1 MNNALTILTTPNAH
15 PITRRAGL
23 LTLLGSALALA
34 GCGGGG
40 SDVAGLSSGGTGSF
54 SVGPITGFGSV
65 IVNGVRFDDSSASVS
80 DDDGGTRDRSELKL
94 GMMVVVTGSTV
105 TRSSVAGDSAT
116 ATAIVFGS
124 ELQGPISAIDTTLQ
138 TLTVLGQTVSI
149 TGSTI
154 FDVSTINGG
163 FAALAVNDIVEVH
176 GVVNPGSNTI
186 QATLIEKESSPDV
199 FKIQGLISNLDAGA
213 KQFDIGAIRISYL
226 STPVDEVRVTPANG
240 VLVRVRLTAVLPPA
254 AAPAVWNATRIRPPE
269 NHADENRDEAEV
281 EGSITAF
288 TSTAQ
293 FSVNGLAVDASSATF
308 PDGTALAVGVR
319 VDVSGRLSAGVLIAD
334 VVEIEDENEVDER
347 EFQLTG
353 VVSGLN
359 TTAQTFVLRGV
370 TVDYSGNPEFREG
383 TVASLADGATVEVR
397 GAASSDG
404 TRIVATRIEFE

>member
-1 MNNALTILTTPNAH
+1 MNNVLITPAAH
-15 PITRRAGL
+15 GITRRAGL

-54 SVGPITGFGSV
+54 SVGPITGFGSI
-65 IVNGVRFDDSSASVS
+65 IVNGVRFDDFTAIVS
-80 DDDGGTRDRSELKL
+80 DDDGGTHDRSELKL

-116 ATAIVFGS
+116 ASTIVFGS
-124 ELQGPISAIDTTLQ
+124 ELQGPISAIDTNLQ
-138 TLTVLGQTVSI
+138 TLTVLGQTVAI

-154 FDVSTINGG
+154 FDVSTISGG
-163 FAALAVNDIVEVH
+163 LAALAVNDIVEVH
-176 GVVNPGSNTI
+176 GVVNQVSNTI
-186 QATLIEKESSPDV
+186 QATLIEKKSSPDV

-213 KQFDIGAIRISYL
+213 MQFDIGAIRISYL

-254 AAPAVWNATRIRPPE
+254 AAPAEWTATRIRPPE
-269 NHADENRDEAEV
+269 NHANESRDEAEV

-288 TSTAQ
+288 TSAAQ
-293 FSVNGLAVDASSATF
+293 FSINGLAVDASNATF
-308 PDGTALAVGVR
+308 PDGTALAPGMRVEVR
-319 VDVSGRLSAGVLIAD
+319 GRLSAGVLIAD
-334 VVEIEDENEVDER
+334 VVEIENETEVDER

-353 VVSGLN
+353 VMSSLN

-370 TVDYSGNPEFREG
+370 TVDYSGNPEFRAG
-383 TVASLADGATVEVR
+383 TVANLADERTVEVR
-397 GAASSDG
+397 GTVSSDG
-404 TRIVATRIEFE
+404 TRIVATRIKFE